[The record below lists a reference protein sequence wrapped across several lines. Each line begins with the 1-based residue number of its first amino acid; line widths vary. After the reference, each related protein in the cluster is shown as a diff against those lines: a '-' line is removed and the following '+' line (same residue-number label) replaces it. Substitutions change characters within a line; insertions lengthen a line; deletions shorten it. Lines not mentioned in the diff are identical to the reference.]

1 MKEKDFQKLNKQL
14 LKKQKQVAKEREK
27 QSPAKISEAVAN
39 CSTLK
44 NESAEEVKTAKRC
57 ERCGKTDCELITPT
71 EGCLKRLCL
80 VCEAERQEYLARQRE
95 RAIEE
100 NRAFRRQRRD
110 YLRSRIES
118 IIPKAYQQARLRHL
132 GHKFKR
138 ELLNYDKT
146 TGIVL
151 YGPTG
156 TGKTYALCALLRS
169 LIASGLKCERIGY
182 EELCLMIRDTFKS
195 QSLKSELNI
204 LDKYRKI
211 DVLIIEDLGSSKP
224 IGTAESDFSLRVIYV
239 LINSRLEGEQLTL
252 VSTNKTLANL
262 KASFDERI
270 ASRLSTMRWIGCGG
284 SDKRAKNG
292 KV

>member
-1 MKEKDFQKLNKQL
+1 
-14 LKKQKQVAKEREK
+14 
-27 QSPAKISEAVAN
+27 
-39 CSTLK
+39 
-44 NESAEEVKTAKRC
+44 
-57 ERCGKTDCELITPT
+57 
-71 EGCLKRLCL
+71 
-80 VCEAERQEYLARQRE
+80 
-95 RAIEE
+95 
-100 NRAFRRQRRD
+100 
-110 YLRSRIES
+110 
-118 IIPKAYQQARLRHL
+118 
-132 GHKFKR
+132 
-138 ELLNYDKT
+138 
-146 TGIVL
+146 
-151 YGPTG
+151 
-156 TGKTYALCALLRS
+156 
-169 LIASGLKCERIGY
+169 
-182 EELCLMIRDTFKS
+182 MIRDTFKS